1 MEARYIKI
9 ISKEENVRL
18 DNYLKESIPSFSRE
32 FIKKLIKENSVLV
45 NGFNKKPSYKI
56 KLNDVIEINI
66 KEPEPL
72 NLKPEKL
79 NIEIIYE
86 DDDIIVVN
94 KPQGMLT
101 HPVGNKKEGTLVNA
115 LLYYSKNLSGIGGVL
130 RPGII
135 HRLDK
140 DTSGLLLVAKND
152 FSHRILS
159 NDLKERKIKRI
170 YYALVKGVL
179 KEDKGIIEIP
189 LTKSFRSK
197 KFVKPSFLGRE
208 SITEYNVLKRYKDYT
223 LLEVSLRTGRTHQI
237 RVHFSFIGYPI
248 VGDRVYGVYHP
259 DLKGQLLH
267 AKKIIFNHP
276 RTNEKLSFEIP
287 LPDYFAN
294 FLQGIDET

>member
-1 MEARYIKI
+1 METRYIKL
-9 ISKEENVRL
+9 ISKEENIRL
-18 DNYLKESIPSFSRE
+18 DNFLKSNLPSFSRE
-32 FIKKLIKENSVLV
+32 YIKKLIKDDCVLV
-45 NGFNKKPSYKI
+45 NGLNKKPSYKI
-56 KLNDVIEINI
+56 KKNDIVEINL

-72 NLKPEKL
+72 NIKPEKID
-79 NIEIIYE
+79 IEIVYE

-115 LLYYSKNLSGIGGVL
+115 LLFFSKNLSGIGGVI

-152 FSHRILS
+152 FSHKILS

-179 KEDKGIIEIP
+179 KEDEGLIEIP
-189 LTKSFRSK
+189 LTKNFKSK
-197 KFVKPSFLGRE
+197 KFAKPSFMGKE
-208 SITEYNVLKRYKDYT
+208 AITEYKVIKRYKDYT
-223 LLEVSLRTGRTHQI
+223 LLEVTLKTGRTHQI
-237 RVHFSFIGYPI
+237 RAHLSFIGYPI
-248 VGDRVYGVYHP
+248 IGDKVYGISHP

-267 AKKIIFNHP
+267 AKKLIFNHP
-276 RTNEKLSFEIP
+276 KTKERLTFEIP
-287 LPDYFAN
+287 LPDYFEN
-294 FLQGIDET
+294 FLQRIDET